1 MVNSESPPSRFANAL
16 LEHTAVLAL
25 GGLLSTAAFVAVLHL
40 LDPLASLWLDGAL
53 ALLFYM
59 LLFFATLT
67 YMERYDTADWTVP
80 AGVED
85 SNWALRRRV
94 SIALGVL
101 AVAVTAVAA
110 TIWIKDTTARG
121 LMLAQSVIMAVSGAN
136 DFRRFRLPLPLTI
149 VGLGIAV
156 MLLAI
161 GPYSGMIIALAI
173 GWSALLMLIHR
184 FVART
189 NISLGD
195 QIAIFWIALAAP
207 FNGLLAIFAGQLVL
221 DILARITDWKA
232 RKKRVP
238 VGGAWLVATALLLAV
253 PQWPALLATATAS
266 APAAADVV
274 DPGVAS
280 RDALFRSGRVTRGGL
295 NELRQIAHE
304 ASYLTGRLSFVSSRG
319 ERIAQARRASERVRE
334 LRRMAL
340 LAEAP
345 ATARMPL
352 ARTLSE
358 LSQALAVYDVD
369 AVRAVSG
376 DLSDR
381 RAALDQL
388 LEDFKQ
394 WQESELSQGNAL
406 FGVASQTTEERVAVT
421 PADAP
426 QAVGAP

>member
-1 MVNSESPPSRFANAL
+1 MVNTKSPPSRFANAL

-40 LDPLASLWLDGAL
+40 FGPMSSIWLDGAL
-53 ALLFYM
+53 ALLFYT

-85 SNWALRRRV
+85 SNWALRRRASV
-94 SIALGVL
+94 VLGML
-101 AVAVTAVAA
+101 AVVVTAVAA

-149 VGLGIAV
+149 VGLGIAAV
-156 MLLAI
+156 LLAI

-173 GWSALLMLIHR
+173 GWSALLILIHR

-195 QIAIFWIALAAP
+195 QITVFWIALAAP

-238 VGGAWLVATALLLAV
+238 IGGAWLAAAAMLLAV

-266 APAAADVV
+266 APVAADVV

-280 RDALFRSGRVTRGGL
+280 RDALFRSGRVTRDGL
-295 NELRQIAHE
+295 SELRQIAYE
-304 ASYLTGRLSFVSSRG
+304 ASYLTGRLSFVSNRA
-319 ERIAQARRASERVRE
+319 ERIAQARHVSERVRE

-358 LSQALAVYDVD
+358 LSQALAIYDVD

-381 RAALDQL
+381 RTALDQL
-388 LEDFKQ
+388 LEDFTQ
-394 WQESELSQGNAL
+394 WQESELSRGSAL
-406 FGVASQTTEERVAVT
+406 FGAASQATEEGAAVT
-421 PADAP
+421 LP
-426 QAVGAP
+426 GAPHAAGAP

>member
-1 MVNSESPPSRFANAL
+1 MVNTESPPSRFANAL

-25 GGLLSTAAFVAVLHL
+25 GGLLSTAAFVAVLNL
-40 LDPLASLWLDGAL
+40 FGPLANVWLDGAL
-53 ALLFYM
+53 ALVFYV
-59 LLFFATLT
+59 LLFFATLM

-85 SNWALRRRV
+85 SNWSLRRRV
-94 SIALGVL
+94 SVVLGVL

-110 TIWIKDTTARG
+110 TIWIKDTTARA

-149 VGLGIAV
+149 VGLGIAAV
-156 MLLAI
+156 LLAI

-173 GWSALLMLIHR
+173 GWAALLMLIHR

-207 FNGLLAIFAGQLVL
+207 FNGLLAILAGQLVL

-238 VGGAWLVATALLLAV
+238 IGGAWLVATALLLAV
-253 PQWPALLATATAS
+253 PQWPALLMTATAS
-266 APAAADVV
+266 APVAADVV

-280 RDALFRSGRVTRGGL
+280 REALFRSGRVTQDGL
-295 NELRQIAHE
+295 TELRQIARE
-304 ASYLTGRLSFVSSRG
+304 ASYLTGRLSFVSDRG
-319 ERIAQARRASERVRE
+319 ERIAQAQQASERMRE
-334 LRRMAL
+334 LRRLAL

-358 LSQALAVYDVD
+358 LSQALALYDVD
-369 AVRAVSG
+369 AVRAISG

-388 LEDFKQ
+388 LEDFTQ
-394 WQESELSQGNAL
+394 WQESELSQGFVPEGATSETTAEV
-406 FGVASQTTEERVAVT
+406 VAAT
-421 PADAP
+421 PAGASS
-426 QAVGAP
+426 AVGAP